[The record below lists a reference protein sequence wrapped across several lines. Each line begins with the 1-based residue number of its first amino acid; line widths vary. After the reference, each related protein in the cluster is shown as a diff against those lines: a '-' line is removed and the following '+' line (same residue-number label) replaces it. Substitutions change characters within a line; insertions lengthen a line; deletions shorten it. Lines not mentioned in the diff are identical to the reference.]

1 MINGVRLSEGGGG
14 LSEVGGGLS
23 EVGEGAMIGG
33 PQENR
38 EEGEIKL
45 LMRVQSRREK
55 THRLKTAG

>member
-1 MINGVRLSEGGGG
+1 MVSDLVRGGG
-14 LSEVGGGLS
+14 LSERGGLS
-23 EVGEGAMIGG
+23 EVGEGAMIEG

>member
-1 MINGVRLSEGGGG
+1 MVSDLVGGGG
-14 LSEVGGGLS
+14 LSEVGAG
-23 EVGEGAMIGG
+23 VMIGG
-33 PQENR
+33 SQENR

>member
-1 MINGVRLSEGGGG
+1 MGAGV
-14 LSEVGGGLS
+14 
-23 EVGEGAMIGG
+23 MIGG
-33 PQENR
+33 SQENR

>member
-1 MINGVRLSEGGGG
+1 MVSDLVRGGGG
-14 LSEVGGGLS
+14 LSEVGGRLS

-38 EEGEIKL
+38 EEGKIKL

>member
-1 MINGVRLSEGGGG
+1 MINGVRLSGGGG
-14 LSEVGGGLS
+14 LSEVGAG
-23 EVGEGAMIGG
+23 VMIGG
-33 PQENR
+33 SQENR

>member
-1 MINGVRLSEGGGG
+1 MINGVRLSEGGGD
-14 LSEVGGGLS
+14 LVKGGGLS
-23 EVGEGAMIGG
+23 EVGEGAMIEG

>member
-1 MINGVRLSEGGGG
+1 MVSDLVRGGGD
-14 LSEVGGGLS
+14 LVRWGGGLS

-38 EEGEIKL
+38 EEVEIKL

-55 THRLKTAG
+55 NA

>member
-1 MINGVRLSEGGGG
+1 MINGVRLSEG
-14 LSEVGGGLS
+14 GGGLS

-45 LMRVQSRREK
+45 LMRVQSMREK

>member
-14 LSEVGGGLS
+14 LSEVG
-23 EVGEGAMIGG
+23 EGAMIEG

>member
-1 MINGVRLSEGGGG
+1 MINGVRLSGGGGG
-14 LSEVGGGLS
+14 LSEVGAG
-23 EVGEGAMIGG
+23 VMIGG
-33 PQENR
+33 SQENR

>member
-1 MINGVRLSEGGGG
+1 MALYDNGVRLSEG
-14 LSEVGGGLS
+14 GGGLS